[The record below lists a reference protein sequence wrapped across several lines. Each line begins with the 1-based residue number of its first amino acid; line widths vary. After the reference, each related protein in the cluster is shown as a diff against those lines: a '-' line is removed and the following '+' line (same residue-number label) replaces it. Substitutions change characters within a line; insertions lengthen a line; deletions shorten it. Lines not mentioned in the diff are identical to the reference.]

1 MKKPEISFRVFG
13 GSGPLS
19 IYWTDGP
26 YGDAVDSLSGRGIA
40 WLAPNGDTLG
50 VEFDD
55 VLVES
60 DHQELKLSNGEKI
73 TIAVKKGKVTVHR
86 TRIIKSRSHKSR
98 TIKQVG

>member
-26 YGDAVDSLSGRGIA
+26 YGDAIDSTSGKGVA
-40 WLAPNGDTLG
+40 WISPSGDTLG

-55 VLVES
+55 VNEAK
-60 DHQELKLSNGEKI
+60 DHQVLKLTNGEI
-73 TIAVKKGKVTVHR
+73 VTVDVIRGKVKVD
-86 TRIIKSRSHKSR
+86 KSGALRKH
-98 TIKQVG
+98 G